1 MSEAQ
6 EGIQGVDITTA
17 GHLFNPKDTFAL
29 TEELNKGKNPDD
41 WAQIEVYPTLEHKPL
56 ALIRALSKRFG
67 LELPIPPGVTE
78 QQIRDWQK
86 EYSHTKVARV
96 HVPFSY
102 NRHELFQRAT
112 PFIGGERDNGL
123 KQTAYQ
129 ILWMFYF
136 GAATNMKGVELA
148 RGLADQEVG
157 INAHANVIEGFA
169 KDQNLGQLKDSVAF
183 VLAENERKYN
193 SPILKDPESI
203 ANPIAVIRNIVDK
216 YDLDGL
222 VFGVDHALEQGMDPT
237 AMLQDPSIKR
247 ATTAMHL
254 AQSHHDVLAVG
265 SNDFERFLEQASR
278 TKFDHPVRAALD
290 YNPMV
295 MSKLSGSQQ
304 LELVRD
310 TIDWITKTQ
319 KKV

>member
-6 EGIQGVDITTA
+6 EGIQGVDVTTA
-17 GHLFNPKDTFAL
+17 GHLFTPKDTFAL

-41 WAQIEVYPTLEHKPL
+41 WAQIEVYPTPEYKPL
-56 ALIRALSKRFG
+56 TFMRALSKRFG

-78 QQIRDWQK
+78 EQIRSWQR
-86 EYSHTKVARV
+86 EYPHTKVARV
-96 HVPFSY
+96 HLPFSY
-102 NRHELFQRAT
+102 NRYELFQRAT
-112 PFIGGERDNGL
+112 PLIGGERENGL
-123 KQTAYQ
+123 RQTAYQ
-129 ILWMFYF
+129 ILWMVYF
-136 GAATNMKGVELA
+136 GAATNMKGVKLA
-148 RGLADQEVG
+148 QGLADQGVG

-183 VLAENERKYN
+183 VLAENERRYK
-193 SPILKDPESI
+193 SPILKDSESI

-222 VFGVDHALEQGMDPT
+222 VFGVDHGFEQGMDPT
-237 AMLQDPSIKR
+237 AMLQEPSIKR
-247 ATTAMHL
+247 STVAMHL

-265 SNDFERFLEQASR
+265 NNEFERFLEQAAR

-310 TIDWITKTQ
+310 TIEWITGTQ